1 MLEKKKKK
9 KVHRKTKLN
18 AELHKKKEATIWD
31 ISKRIRHWWNLEALS
46 ALSMFFFGLLVV

>member
-1 MLEKKKKK
+1 MEKKKKK
-9 KVHRKTKLN
+9 KVYRKTKLK